1 MSALT
6 IDRSILPAWANKAV
20 AMDADGVWFCYDMV
34 PSFKDE
40 LGWLGYGECVQI
52 PLAVEPVWHG
62 DWKDTLIV
70 FEEGEE

>member
-1 MSALT
+1 MSAPT

-20 AMDADGVWFCYDMV
+20 AQDADGVWFCYDMV
-34 PSFKDE
+34 PSLKDE

-52 PLAVEPVWHG
+52 PLALLPITD
-62 DWKDTLIV
+62 DWKDSLFV